1 MVSALLLFS
10 SKSNEAIRWTRVA
23 QEFQP
28 LLCLTDGMSTSKR
41 IAIVTGASSGIG
53 AATALLLAQNGFQV
67 IAAARRLDRLQALA
81 SSHENIKA
89 HSLDV
94 TDQVSVEA
102 FMESIAGFEVDVL
115 VNNAGG
121 AFDSA
126 SVLDSDPEI
135 WKKSFDVNVVGAVRM
150 TKALT
155 PLMIEAGK
163 GHIVVLTSTA
173 GHVAYENG
181 GSYVAAKFAERSLA
195 NTLRLELN
203 GTPIRVSEIAP
214 GMVKTDEFAVVR
226 NSGDKE
232 KAAKVYEGV
241 ESPLTAEDIAESIFW
256 TVNLPAHVNIDSMI
270 IRPVAQAANHKVHRI
285 QK

>member
-1 MVSALLLFS
+1 MSTP
-10 SKSNEAIRWTRVA
+10 RRVA
-23 QEFQP
+23 V
-28 LLCLTDGMSTSKR
+28 
-41 IAIVTGASSGIG
+41 VTGASSGIG
-53 AATALLLAQNGFQV
+53 AATSLLLAKNGFRV
-67 IAAARRLDRLQALA
+67 IAAARRLDRLKELA
-81 SSHENIKA
+81 NQHENIEA
-89 HSLDV
+89 QVLDI
-94 TDQVSVEA
+94 TDQLSVDE
-102 FMESIAGFEVDVL
+102 FMLDIAGIEIDVL

-135 WKKSFDVNVVGAVRM
+135 WKKSFDVNVVGTVRI
-150 TKALT
+150 TKAIA
-155 PLMIEAGK
+155 PLMIKANK
-163 GHIVVLTSTA
+163 GHVVILTSTA
-173 GHVAYENG
+173 GHIAYENG

-203 GTPIRVSEIAP
+203 GTPIRISEIAP

-241 ESPLTAEDIAESIFW
+241 EHPLTAEDIAESIYW
-256 TVNLPAHVNIDSMI
+256 TVSLPSHVNIDSMI
-270 IRPVAQAANHKVHRI
+270 IRPVAQAANHKVHRT